1 MSMRTWIIEDICEKF
16 ENWEGNDVIVADLP
30 NYLYQSALAD
40 GSILYSTYETR
51 QWIAKYFEDIAEV
64 IEDREYEIEDCV
76 DLKQAFTNPEA
87 FHVDLCYFL
96 CNSLLHESEWV
107 SNNED
112 EEVELTEEIIE
123 TIKGELLATI

>member
-1 MSMRTWIIEDICEKF
+1 MRTWLIEDICDRL
-16 ENWEGNDVIVADLP
+16 ENWEGNVVAISDLP

-40 GSILYSTYETR
+40 GSILYSTYKTR

-64 IEDREYEIEDCV
+64 IEDYEYEIEDCV

-96 CNSLLHESEWV
+96 CSPLLHESEWI
-107 SNNED
+107 NDNED

>member
-1 MSMRTWIIEDICEKF
+1 MSMRTWMIEDICDRLD
-16 ENWEGNDVIVADLP
+16 NWEGNEVVISDLP

-40 GSILYSTYETR
+40 GSILYSTYKTR

-64 IEDREYEIEDCV
+64 VEDCV
-76 DLKQAFTNPEA
+76 GDFDYCVDIKNVFTNPEA

-96 CNSLLHESEWV
+96 SGWYLQDSEWV
-107 SNNED
+107 TEHYD

-123 TIKGELLATI
+123 IIKGELLATI

>member
-1 MSMRTWIIEDICEKF
+1 MRTWLIEDICDRLD
-16 ENWEGNDVIVADLP
+16 NWEGNEVVISELP

-40 GSILYSTYETR
+40 GSIFYSTYKTR

-64 IEDREYEIEDCV
+64 IEDYEDEIDYCV
-76 DLKQAFTNPEA
+76 DLKEAFTNPEA
-87 FHVDLCYFL
+87 FHVNLCFFL
-96 CNSLLHESEWV
+96 CSPLLHESEWID
-107 SNNED
+107 NNED